1 MTLQETNNFFE
12 SLKNQ
17 TTKTSEI
24 KVYEKF
30 LHLLTALKGREFSKD
45 EIQSIETE
53 LKSFDFESNR
63 ENKIKFFK
71 KAFNKFE
78 IFLKDTFSL
87 TVKDYYTRQ
96 GIILGSSYGI
106 LFGVIFL
113 SSFER
118 SLGLLLGICIG
129 LLIGLTMGKSL
140 DSKAKNESRV
150 L

>member
-24 KVYEKF
+24 KIYKKF
-30 LHLLTALKGREFSKD
+30 IHILTELQNREFSKD
-45 EIQSIETE
+45 EIQSLEAKLE
-53 LKSFDFESNR
+53 SFDFESNR
-63 ENKIKFFK
+63 KNKIKFFK

-96 GIILGSSYGI
+96 GIILGSSYEF